1 MRPQTKLEQP
11 SIIGGGWFA
20 VEHDTEMPE
29 AWVAIPNEVERR
41 AQMPPGIRAGGYDY
55 GFLPAMGRLLSV
67 HEEIG
72 PAFSNL
78 FRAVMFGPGL
88 LSRQEREMVAAVAA
102 SAQDCRY

>member
-1 MRPQTKLEQP
+1 M
-11 SIIGGGWFA
+11 
-20 VEHDTEMPE
+20 EHNSDTPE
-29 AWVAIPNEVERR
+29 AWVAIPDEAERR
-41 AQMPPGIRAGGYDY
+41 AQMTPGARAGGYDY

>member
-1 MRPQTKLEQP
+1 
-11 SIIGGGWFA
+11 
-20 VEHDTEMPE
+20 VEHNSDTPE
-29 AWVAIPNEVERR
+29 AWVAIPDEAERR
-41 AQMPPGIRAGGYDY
+41 AQMPPGARAGGYDY

-72 PAFSNL
+72 LAFSNL
-78 FRAVMFGPGL
+78 FRAVMFGPGF